1 MRFVAKC
8 LAKHLEICT
17 AALEMDLS
25 PAFPL
30 SGAPPSLPPAL
41 PTLIRPAFQVLAAPA
56 LIPIT
61 VPGGLPFVPHFLC
74 RFSVFRYWVCS
85 PVSA

>member
-56 LIPIT
+56 LIPLT
-61 VPGGLPFVPHFLC
+61 VPGGLPFVPHFLGW
-74 RFSVFRYWVCS
+74 FSVFRYWVCS

>member
-41 PTLIRPAFQVLAAPA
+41 PAFQVLAAPA
-56 LIPIT
+56 LIPLT
-61 VPGGLPFVPHFLC
+61 VLGGLPFVPHFLC

>member
-30 SGAPPSLPPAL
+30 SGALPSLPPAL
-41 PTLIRPAFQVLAAPA
+41 PTLIRPAFQVLAPPA
-56 LIPIT
+56 LIPLT
-61 VPGGLPFVPHFLC
+61 APGGLPFVPHFLC
-74 RFSVFRYWVCS
+74 RFSVFHYWVCS